1 MLITQWLTCMATGDA
16 ALYLP
21 NTLLEMDSF
30 AEHFSALDDNFSRFI
45 QSHSTTFTH
54 LPHEAH
60 QHVLSF
66 LPAKAAL
73 RMQRVN
79 RTWRYHSMSMLNQPL
94 NRRLGQEASAGKITR
109 FFTGT
114 LSREDFTGRLDATLN
129 NHTNIHLQL
138 DRIPHDKRQE
148 RLPITLDLMRNKTHF
163 LTLDLRAPDMP
174 DEIAQVLDALRTIC
188 ANNNSLRSVSL
199 DLFSKLDV
207 SGTGLGVQA
216 FVTLLQNQ
224 DLTSLNFGSNS
235 VGEDDLQQVVAALH
249 ENQSLTSLNLS
260 NNYLDDESI
269 RTLGT
274 TVGIVRPDLEL
285 IL

>member
-16 ALYLP
+16 ALYLH

-30 AEHFSALDDNFSRFI
+30 AEHFSAFDDNFSRFI

-73 RMQRVN
+73 RMQCVN
-79 RTWRYHSMSMLNQPL
+79 RTWRYNSIGPIGAEYIARNPRFKELNLSGNGIGIVPESAANVGRTTRAEVL
-94 NRRLGQEASAGKITR
+94 NLG
-109 FFTGT
+109 
-114 LSREDFTGRLDATLN
+114 N
-129 NHTNIHLQL
+129 N
-138 DRIPHDKRQE
+138 
-148 RLPITLDLMRNKTHF
+148 PIGQT
-163 LTLDLRAPDMP
+163 
-174 DEIAQVLDALRTIC
+174 QDALV
-188 ANNNSLRSVSL
+188 ANSINENPNLR
-199 DLFSKLDV
+199 KLDV

-235 VGEDDLQQVVAALH
+235 VGEDDLPQVVAALYG
-249 ENQSLTSLNLS
+249 NQSFTSLNLS
-260 NNYLDDESI
+260 NNHLSDESI